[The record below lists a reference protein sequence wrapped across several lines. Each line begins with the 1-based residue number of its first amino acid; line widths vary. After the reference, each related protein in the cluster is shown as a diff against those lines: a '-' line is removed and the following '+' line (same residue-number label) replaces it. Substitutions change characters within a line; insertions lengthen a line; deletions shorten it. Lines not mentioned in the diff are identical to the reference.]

1 MYHVGIVVPRL
12 EDGQARLT
20 ELLGLAW
27 GPVIEAENPYVDAE
41 GQEIIANMRICFSTE
56 APRFELIEE
65 VPGTPWV
72 CNEFSNIHHIGF
84 YAENVVAMSG
94 SLATARCPFEIGRL
108 PEESDPTGLGWSY
121 HRDQLGLR
129 FELVAETMRPGL
141 EEFAFKPAS

>member
-12 EDGQARLT
+12 EEGQARLS
-20 ELLGLAW
+20 ELFGLAW
-27 GPVIEAENPYVDAE
+27 GPLIEAENPFVDAE
-41 GQEIIANMRICFSTE
+41 GRETTANMRICFSTE

-84 YAENVVAMSG
+84 YAENVVAISG
-94 SLATARCPFEIGRL
+94 ALAEVRCPFEIGRL
-108 PEESDPTGLGWSY
+108 PEDTDPAGLGWSY

-129 FELVAETMRPGL
+129 FELVAETMRPML
-141 EEFAFKPAS
+141 EEFAFKPAP